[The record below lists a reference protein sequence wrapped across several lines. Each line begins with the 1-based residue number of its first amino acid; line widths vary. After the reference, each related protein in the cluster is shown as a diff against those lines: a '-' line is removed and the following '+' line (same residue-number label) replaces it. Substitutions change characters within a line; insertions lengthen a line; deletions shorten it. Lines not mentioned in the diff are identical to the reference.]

1 MGASDEAGAESEEE
15 EGASKKEGF
24 CGWTIGKGSE
34 VRRRGVVT
42 PVGRRGGEGY
52 WSGGERLGHGFA
64 VDEVIFFPLARVGG
78 CGRHGG
84 SARILRRKA
93 ERARTRMPT

>member
-1 MGASDEAGAESEEE
+1 MAIDQREGVKEGVPGDGLIVGVGEGEMRASDEAGAESEEE

-42 PVGRRGGEGY
+42 PVGRRGVESN
-52 WSGGERLGHGFA
+52 WVVGGGVGHGY
-64 VDEVIFFPLARVGG
+64 LQR
-78 CGRHGG
+78 
-84 SARILRRKA
+84 
-93 ERARTRMPT
+93 